1 MRLFGLL
8 AMHVGSC
15 DNTSILELEV
25 TEGTTCQDV
34 AAKLNLPAGGVFM
47 FGVGGILKRPAEL
60 VHDGDEVQIFTP
72 LAGG

>member
-34 AAKLNLPAGGVFM
+34 AAKLNLPAGGGFM